1 MLSDDQMKKNDIFK
15 PRRSDFILIAI
26 LAAAAAL
33 LAVLFAFG
41 KGHEQ
46 GTYAEV
52 VLNGQSYG
60 IYDLKEDQTI
70 RIETDLGYNMIEIQN
85 GSVSMKEAD
94 CPDLYCVSKGA
105 VSSSADPIVCL
116 PHRLVIQILPDKTE
130 PVSFDA
136 VSE

>member
-1 MLSDDQMKKNDIFK
+1 MLSDDQMKKNDLFK

-41 KGHEQ
+41 KGQEK
-46 GTYAEV
+46 GNYAEV
-52 VLNGQSYG
+52 VLNGHNYG
-60 IYDLKEDQTI
+60 IYDLQEEQTI
-70 RIETDLGYNMIEIQN
+70 RIETDLGYNIIEIQN
-85 GSVSMKEAD
+85 STVSIKEAD
-94 CPDLYCVSKGA
+94 CPDQYCVSKGA
-105 VSSSADPIVCL
+105 VSSPADPIVCL
-116 PHRLVIQILPDKTE
+116 PHRLVIQIVSDKTE

>member
-15 PRRSDFILIAI
+15 PRRSDLILIAI

-41 KGHEQ
+41 KGHKQ
-46 GTYAEV
+46 GIYAEV
-52 VLNGQSYG
+52 VLNGQTYG

-70 RIETDLGYNMIEIQN
+70 RIETDLGYNLIKIQN
-85 GSVSMKEAD
+85 NTISMMEAD
-94 CPDLYCVSKGA
+94 CPDQYCVSKGE
-105 VSSSADPIVCL
+105 VSSPADPIVCL
-116 PHRLVIQILPDKTE
+116 PHRLVIQILSDKTE